1 LRQAISV
8 ILGGL
13 LVAFSVVGCLGTAV
27 TPGRLDVTITLRQAC
42 AGASVAE
49 IRTVIN
55 AVEQDRLKDATQQE
69 TQAFYDLECSLNA
82 ATQSACVTCV
92 TAIISQVYGP

>member
-1 LRQAISV
+1 VRQAISV

-13 LVAFSVVGCLGTAV
+13 LVVFSVVGCLGTAV
-27 TPGRLDVTITLRQAC
+27 TPGRLDVTNTLRQAC
-42 AGASVAE
+42 VGASVAE
-49 IRTVIN
+49 ITTVIN
-55 AVEQDRLKDATQQE
+55 AVEQDRLKSVSQQE
-69 TQAFYDLECSLNA
+69 TQAFYEVECSLNS